1 MLNACR
7 LILICLG
14 LALQSTDAWSAE
26 TIKIAYIGGLSGP
39 ISLTSQERL
48 KNFMAA
54 ADRVN
59 ASGIL
64 SNGARFEIVPFDS
77 KSTPQEGVIVLKQ
90 ALDQNIRFVAASLSS
105 VSHAIVDSLLK
116 QNLRDPDH
124 AALFLNLSLDPT
136 LTESKCMFWHFRFD
150 DNSTMYLDALTTHM
164 AKKEDIKN
172 VYLINPDFATGH
184 VFQLQSREMLTKKL
198 PQARIVGDDLIPLA
212 KIKDF
217 APYAAKIK
225 ASGADSVLTAN
236 FANDLALLIKATHEQ
251 GVAVRFYS
259 ISGWLPGT
267 AVAIGST
274 GEDKV
279 KAVGPWHINAAD
291 KAWEENLMTAKA
303 KYGALSYLDYLSI
316 YRLLDMLATAIATAG
331 SKPLNVAYAL
341 EGMKYVGPSGESW
354 MRADDHQLIA
364 PIHIMKFAKSGQPGV
379 KHDEE
384 GTGFGWK
391 TEVLV
396 AAQDVAPPVK
406 CQMERPAR

>member
-7 LILICLG
+7 WIVICLV
-14 LALQSTDAWSAE
+14 LAFPFKSACAVE
-26 TIKIAYIGGLSGP
+26 TIKIAYIAGLSGP
-39 ISLTSQERL
+39 ISLNGQERL

-59 ASGIL
+59 ASGTL
-64 SNGARFEIVPFDS
+64 PVGTRFEIVPFDS

-90 ALDQNIRFVAASLSS
+90 ALDQDIRFIAASLSS
-105 VSHAIVDSLLK
+105 VSHAIVDSLGK
-116 QNLRDPDH
+116 QNLRDPEH

-136 LTESKCMFWHFRFD
+136 LTEAKCMFWHFRFD
-150 DNSTMYLDALTTHM
+150 DHSEMYLDALTAYM
-164 AKKEDIKN
+164 AKKEKIGS

-184 VFQLQSREMLTKKL
+184 IFQRQSREMLARKL

-225 ASGADSVLTAN
+225 ASGADSILTSN
-236 FANDLALLIKATHEQ
+236 FANDLALLIKAAQEQ
-251 GVAVRFYS
+251 GVPVRFYTL
-259 ISGWLPGT
+259 SGWIPGT
-267 AVAIGST
+267 AVAIGSS

-279 KAVGPWHINAAD
+279 KSVGPWHINAAD
-291 KAWEENLMTAKA
+291 KAWDDYLTAAKA
-303 KYGALSYLDYLSI
+303 KYGALSNLDYFSI

-331 SKPLNVAYAL
+331 SKPINVAYAL

-364 PIHIMKFAKSGQPGV
+364 PIHVIKFAKSGQAGV

-396 AAQDVAPPVK
+396 GAQEVVPPVR